1 MLDMLN
7 KCQDHMVDLANLHLH
22 PEPDHFPI
30 AEHRLGMSTC
40 SLLGFPLLEGSTR
53 SSSVTS
59 SHAPEGEDLGATH
72 RALLSSPFLI
82 LH

>member
-7 KCQDHMVDLANLHLH
+7 KCQDHIVDLANLHLH
-22 PEPDHFPI
+22 PKPDHLPI
-30 AEHRLGMSTC
+30 AEHRLSVSMS
-40 SLLGFPLLEGSTR
+40 SLLGFLLLEGSTR
-53 SSSVTS
+53 SSSGTS
-59 SHAPEGEDLGATH
+59 SCAPEEEDLGATH